1 MSPDLQ
7 GVARALMFLGVI
19 LAGGGLALLLAP
31 KIPWIGRLPGDVLI
45 ERHHVTLYIPFASC
59 LAASALLT
67 LAFWLWGR
75 FFR

>member
-7 GVARALMFLGVI
+7 GVARALMFFGVI
-19 LAGGGLALLLAP
+19 LVGGGLVLLLAP
-31 KIPWIGRLPGDVLI
+31 RIPWIGRLPGDLFI
-45 ERHHVTLYIPFASC
+45 ERNHVTCYFPFASC

-75 FFR
+75 LR